1 MVDTRLRTAVPI
13 ADVFQGFFV
22 PRYTH
27 LLLLLLLPN
36 ITLTNV
42 SSK

>member
-27 LLLLLLLPN
+27 LLLLLLPN

-42 SSK
+42 STK